1 MSILLNY
8 LLSYTDTLT
17 STASGGEEKEK
28 KPSGDR
34 DVLRLGGVTND
45 IAIEAL
51 CKEVSNDI
59 AIEALCED
67 VCYDIAT
74 ETMLKG

>member
-51 CKEVSNDI
+51 CKEVSNDNAIEALCKEVRNDI
-59 AIEALCED
+59 AIEALC
-67 VCYDIAT
+67 
-74 ETMLKG
+74 K

>member
-74 ETMLKG
+74 ETM